1 MIRRRGNRRHRRRFA
16 TSAAAQT
23 AAPAPLITRWR
34 DAWRDYLQRHPTEA
48 RWHRRL
54 LSGPWTDP
62 PRYFYAR
69 WLFLRV
75 LGIIC
80 FIAFASLWG
89 QIGALFGSEGILPA
103 AQLMEAVHEKLGIVG
118 LWTYPSLAWFS
129 HSDSM
134 LYALCG
140 VGAFAS
146 VMLTVGV
153 LPSASL
159 AVVWLCYL
167 SLSTVARVF
176 LGFQWDTLLL
186 EVVFLGM
193 LLAPGQLLPRWS
205 RERAPSFLSVLLI
218 RLLLFRLMVSSGIA
232 KLTSGDTAW
241 RQLEALLY
249 HYETQPIPNALAWFA
264 HHLPAGFHSAS
275 VAIMFLI
282 QLLLPLLI
290 FTPRIPRLIG
300 AVAIASLQILILLTG
315 NYCFFNLLSLAL
327 CLLLLD
333 DQLLSAFLPKRIPRP
348 PAKPEPPFA
357 VARIAV
363 AACALIILPLAYIQ
377 MKPRVF
383 KMELGPVEKRLQSWA
398 APFRTVNGYGLF
410 ADMTESR
417 PEIEVQGS
425 HDGVEWKTYVFHYK
439 PGPLDRRPPQVAPH
453 QPRLDWQM
461 WFEALRV
468 SHNAGPSEWFKRFLI
483 CLLEGREVVL
493 TEMAENPFPDE
504 PPRFVRAH
512 WHNYR
517 FTTTEQRSETGDWWQ
532 REEGGVYVRP
542 SSLPSK

>member
-1 MIRRRGNRRHRRRFA
+1 
-16 TSAAAQT
+16 
-23 AAPAPLITRWR
+23 
-34 DAWRDYLQRHPTEA
+34 
-48 RWHRRL
+48 L
-54 LSGPWTDP
+54 LSGPWTETP
-62 PRYFYAR
+62 SYFFGR

-89 QIGALFGSEGILPA
+89 QIGALFGSEGIMPA

-129 HSDSM
+129 HSDAM
-134 LYALCG
+134 LYTLCG

-146 VMLTVGV
+146 VLVSVGV
-153 LPSASL
+153 LPGLSL

-167 SLSTVARVF
+167 SLSTVGRVF
-176 LGFQWDTLLL
+176 LGYQWDTLIL
-186 EVVFLGM
+186 EVVFLGI
-193 LLAPGQLLPRWS
+193 LLAPNQLLPRWS

-218 RLLLFRLMVSSGIA
+218 RLLLFRLMISSGIA
-232 KLTSGDTAW
+232 KLTSGDATW

-249 HYETQPIPNALAWFA
+249 HYETQPIPNALAWHA
-264 HHLPAGFHSAS
+264 HHFPEGFQSAS
-275 VAIMFLI
+275 VAIMFAI
-282 QLLLPLLI
+282 QLLLPLLL
-290 FTPRIPRLIG
+290 FAPRIPRLVGGIG
-300 AVAIASLQILILLTG
+300 IAFLQVLILLTG
-315 NYCFFNLLSLAL
+315 NYCFFNLLTLSL
-327 CLLLLD
+327 CLLIVD
-333 DQLLSAFLPKRIPRP
+333 DQTLGAILPKRIPRP
-348 PAKPEPPFA
+348 PEKPQPPFLA
-357 VARIAV
+357 ARMAI
-363 AACALIILPLAYIQ
+363 AACALLILPLSWIQ

-383 KMELGPVEKRLQSWA
+383 KMELGPVEQRLRSWT

-425 HDGVEWKTYVFHYK
+425 HDGGEWKTYVFRYK

-468 SHNAGPSEWFKRFLI
+468 EHKAGASEWFKRFLI
-483 CLLEGREVVL
+483 CLLEGREIVL
-493 TEMAENPFPDE
+493 AEIAENPFPDE

-512 WHNYR
+512 WHRYH
-517 FTTTEQRSETGDWWQ
+517 FTSPEERSETGDWWQ

-542 SSLPSK
+542 SSLPSKN